1 MPPRLAVLAEV
12 ALVPVVVSYVVL
24 VVLAALIAAMASGA
38 TPGGDPG
45 LAQALTTGVP
55 LWLAVHLVPLTVSGA
70 PLGVLPLGPAIAV
83 AALVA
88 TVARRGAVRLVALGD
103 EQSRWTSCAVPVV
116 ATAAA
121 GHAAVGVLGAAL
133 LTPDTAAVPADA
145 SPAAA
150 GVVAGLLA
158 ALAAA
163 AGVLRPCGASWSG
176 ARLPDWAR
184 HGLRAGLGATA
195 ALVAAGTAVLL
206 VVLLAHADAVAAA
219 FTTIAPEAGSGAGL
233 WLLDVAYLPNAVV
246 AATSWILGPGYAVGT
261 VVAAP
266 TGAVAGL
273 VPPLP
278 LAALLPTGPVPTWAG
293 LVFALPLAVGSV
305 VGWTLAPRIPDV
317 RDRLRAVAAAAVV
330 AAVLL
335 AVAALLAGGRLG
347 TGAFD
352 PVVVPAGWV
361 LLATLV
367 WVGLPGA
374 VVAALAVPAGTVAA
388 VVEPVTAAPI
398 DDETEDA
405 ADDDAG
411 DGERVGGDTPEDTG
425 RG

>member
-12 ALVPVVVSYVVL
+12 ALVPVVVSYAVL
-24 VVLAALIAAMASGA
+24 VVLAALIAAVASGA
-38 TPGGDPG
+38 SPGGDPG

-70 PLGVLPLGPAIAV
+70 PLGMLPLGPAIAV
-83 AALVA
+83 VALVA
-88 TVARRGAVRLVALGD
+88 SVARRGVVRLVALGD

-133 LTPDTAAVPADA
+133 LTPDTAAVPAAA
-145 SPAAA
+145 SPATA

-158 ALAAA
+158 ALAAV
-163 AGVLRPCGASWSG
+163 AGVLRPCGASWSV

-184 HGLRAGLGATA
+184 HGVRTGLAATA

-206 VVLLAHADAVAAA
+206 VVFLAHADAVAGA

-233 WLLDVAYLPNAVV
+233 WLLDVAYLPNAVA

-293 LVFALPLAVGSV
+293 LVLALPLAVGSL
-305 VGWTLAPRIPDV
+305 VGWTLAPRVPDV
-317 RDRLRAVAAAAVV
+317 RDRLRAVAAAALT
-330 AAVLL
+330 AAGLL
-335 AVAALLAGGRLG
+335 AVAAVLAGGRLG
-347 TGAFD
+347 TGPFD
-352 PVVVPAGWV
+352 PVVVPAGRV

-374 VVAALAVPAGTVAA
+374 VVAALAVPAGAPPAVVVPVAA
-388 VVEPVTAAPI
+388 EDEVV
-398 DDETEDA
+398 D
-405 ADDDAG
+405 
-411 DGERVGGDTPEDTG
+411 ERVGGDTPEDAG

>member
-12 ALVPVVVSYVVL
+12 ALVPVVVSYAVL
-24 VVLAALIAAMASGA
+24 VVLAALIAAVASGA

-45 LAQALTTGVP
+45 LAQALTTGIP
-55 LWLAVHLVPLTVSGA
+55 LWLAVHLVPLTVSGS
-70 PLGVLPLGPAIAV
+70 PLGMLPLGPAIAV
-83 AALVA
+83 VALIAA
-88 TVARRGAVRLVALGD
+88 VARRGVVRLVALGD

-145 SPAAA
+145 SPATA

-158 ALAAA
+158 ASAAT
-163 AGVLRPCGASWSG
+163 AGVLRPCGASWSA

-184 HGLRAGLGATA
+184 HGVRTGLAATA

-206 VVLLAHADAVAAA
+206 VVLLAHADAVAGA

-233 WLLDVAYLPNAVV
+233 WLLDVAYLPNAAV

-261 VVAAP
+261 VAAAP

-293 LVFALPLAVGSV
+293 LVFALPLAVGSL
-305 VGWTLAPRIPDV
+305 VGWTLAPRVPDV
-317 RDRLRAVAAAAVV
+317 TDRLRAIATAALTAGL
-330 AAVLL
+330 LL
-335 AVAALLAGGRLG
+335 AVLALLAGGRLG
-347 TGAFD
+347 TGPFD

-374 VVAALAVPAGTVAA
+374 VVAALAVPAGAAPA
-388 VVEPVTAAPI
+388 VVVPVAKAAPVA
-398 DDETEDA
+398 EA
-405 ADDDAG
+405 PGDDD
-411 DGERVGGDTPEDTG
+411 ERVGGDTPEDTD